1 MVCRYACM
9 HMFVSSD
16 KKDKHKYTKISESG
30 NYYDVIAE
38 EQHLESGNDTG
49 YDVPRITTVNATIID
64 TTKSTQSPSY
74 KATSVGQI
82 EKTESSSTVQPTNS
96 SLLQHPC
103 DLSSS
108 KTSDSVKS
116 LPSDNK
122 ELHEPIPATDQLN
135 TLELC
140 NTDLNADRE
149 IHEAKLLD
157 DHRRSP
163 LPLPRSKKNKQ
174 KGTYVYV

>member
-1 MVCRYACM
+1 MVCRCACM

-38 EQHLESGNDTG
+38 EQHLESGNDAA
-49 YDVPRITTVNATIID
+49 YAVPRITTVNATIID
-64 TTKSTQSPSY
+64 TTKSTQTPSY

-96 SLLQHPC
+96 SLLQHPR

-135 TLELC
+135 TLELH
-140 NTDLNADRE
+140 NTDLNADCE